1 MVNFLLSR
9 LQIVKCS
16 PVFTF
21 VTAGAVRRRHR
32 SKQQARKNSQERGTS
47 RRQESSNRTRASKTP
62 SINHRIPPLAALR
75 PPQDSDDSKDS
86 DGRGGIARSRFG
98 NIFFVPSL
106 AVDVDGNHS
115 VEVGARRSTVACESE
130 WFWIQAG

>member
-1 MVNFLLSR
+1 MLPRFYICHGGR
-9 LQIVKCS
+9 G
-16 PVFTF
+16 
-21 VTAGAVRRRHR
+21 AAVRRRHR

-62 SINHRIPPLAALR
+62 RPHQSIIGYHLSLPCAPHKIPTTAKTATGGEGSRVL
-75 PPQDSDDSKDS
+75 DSE
-86 DGRGGIARSRFG
+86 IF
-98 NIFFVPSL
+98 FFVPSL